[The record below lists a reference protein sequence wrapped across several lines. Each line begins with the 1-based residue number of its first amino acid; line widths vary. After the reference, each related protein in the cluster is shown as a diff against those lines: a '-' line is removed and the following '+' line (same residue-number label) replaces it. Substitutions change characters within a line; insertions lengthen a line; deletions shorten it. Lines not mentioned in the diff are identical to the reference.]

1 MVIGQAVVSSGFI
14 LTSFD
19 FESRKIRKIN
29 KDRDT
34 SHTANTL
41 SILLKNIKIG
51 LWLDSKILSHRLLIF
66 RAQNYI
72 NLQFRYDTKTN
83 INDKKINCRVL

>member
-51 LWLDSKILSHRLLIF
+51 LW
-66 RAQNYI
+66 
-72 NLQFRYDTKTN
+72 
-83 INDKKINCRVL
+83 